1 MIDSVKKNKAL
12 VSIIIFLLI
21 TNVAMLVFFLVLNN
35 HSPKPPRNHDGLSGM
50 LQKDVGFSKQ
60 QLDAYESLRKG
71 QLDSVHA
78 LFDELKKE
86 KIDFYNMIY
95 ASSMDDSTLEAA
107 AENIAAKQ
115 KELEIKMFYHF
126 KTVRAICTP
135 DQLPKFDST
144 LKKVV
149 VRMISRAGKDA
160 HNANTK

>member
-1 MIDSVKKNKAL
+1 MIDSVKKSKAL

-35 HSPKPPRNHDGLSGM
+35 KNPRPPRNHDGLSGM
-50 LQKDVGFSKQ
+50 LQRDVGFSKQ

-78 LFDELKKE
+78 LFDELKKD

-95 ASSMDDSTLEAA
+95 SSHADDSSLDSA
-107 AENIAAKQ
+107 AEAIAAKQ
-115 KELEIKMFYHF
+115 KELELKMFYHF
-126 KTVRAICTP
+126 KTVRAICKP

-144 LKKVV
+144 LKRVV
-149 VRMISRAGKDA
+149 VRMISRPGKDT
-160 HNANTK
+160 HSGNK

>member
-35 HSPKPPRNHDGLSGM
+35 KSPRPPRNHNGLSGM

-78 LFDELKKE
+78 LFEDLKKE
-86 KIDFYNMIY
+86 KIGFYNMIY
-95 ASSMDDSTLEAA
+95 SSHVDDSSLEAA
-107 AENIAAKQ
+107 AENIAVKQ
-115 KELEIKMFYHF
+115 KELEMKMFYHF
-126 KTVRAICTP
+126 ETVRAICTP

-149 VRMISRAGKDA
+149 VRMISRAGKDS
-160 HNANTK
+160 HNSNNR

>member
-12 VSIIIFLLI
+12 VSIITFLLI
-21 TNVAMLVFFLVLNN
+21 TNIAMLVFFLVLNN
-35 HSPKPPRNHDGLSGM
+35 KTSRPAHNHDGLASM

-78 LFDELKKE
+78 LFDELKNQ

-95 ASSMDDSTLEAA
+95 ASRVDDSTLEAA
-107 AENIAAKQ
+107 ADHIAKKQ

-126 KTVRAICTP
+126 KTIRAICTQE
-135 DQLPKFDST
+135 QLPKFDSI
-144 LKKVV
+144 LRKVV
-149 VRMISRAGKDA
+149 VRMISRAG
-160 HNANTK
+160 NARNGNGH